1 MGNLQCKFYPYSV
14 EKTRTCKISLPP
26 IQFTP
31 LAPSEGKNWL
41 KPCSLLK
48 EGHEKRKKR
57 FLNTMTD
64 NSIDDIKDDY
74 DIDTSDT
81 GTDENENESNNE
93 EYDHIDQNAGI
104 SCESADKDMQED

>member
-1 MGNLQCKFYPYSV
+1 MGNLQCKFYLYSV

-41 KPCSLLK
+41 KPHSLLK

-81 GTDENENESNNE
+81 DTDENENESNDE
-93 EYDHIDQNAGI
+93 EHDHIDQNAGI

>member
-41 KPCSLLK
+41 KPHSLLK
-48 EGHEKRKKR
+48 EGHEKRKKKV
-57 FLNTMTD
+57 F
-64 NSIDDIKDDY
+64 
-74 DIDTSDT
+74 
-81 GTDENENESNNE
+81 
-93 EYDHIDQNAGI
+93 EYND
-104 SCESADKDMQED
+104 